1 MKSTLASNSPSL
13 GLHCIWSAVVTEW
26 ITTHS
31 LDSRLPKLLEVPLVP
46 LTVCHT
52 GHRIKQHGV
61 KKGGGG
67 TTPDAQDTRGSRANC
82 LVRLLLTEHTD
93 VLFKMLARNSKHA
106 PNENTFK
113 SILHVSQ
120 RLAGYLK

>member
-26 ITTHS
+26 IATHS
-31 LDSRLPKLLEVPLVP
+31 LDSHLPKLLEVPLVP
-46 LTVCHT
+46 LTVCST
-52 GHRIKQHGV
+52 GHRIKQHGL

-67 TTPDAQDTRGSRANC
+67 TIPDAQDAKGSRAIR

-106 PNENTFK
+106 PSKIHLRVF
-113 SILHVSQ
+113 
-120 RLAGYLK
+120 YM